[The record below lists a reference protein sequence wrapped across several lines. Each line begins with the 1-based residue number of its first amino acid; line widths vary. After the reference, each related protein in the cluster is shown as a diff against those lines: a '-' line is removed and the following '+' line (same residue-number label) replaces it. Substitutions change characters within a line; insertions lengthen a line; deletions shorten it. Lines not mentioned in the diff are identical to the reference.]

1 MGAGRE
7 VATDQKWN
15 VPIMTDYPEDLPEG
29 APHDY
34 DVGYGQPPLVR
45 RFKMSGNPGG
55 RPKGAKNRQ
64 TIVRQVAREA
74 HTVIEDGRE
83 ARRSTLELVLI
94 RLRNMAIEGKN
105 TRAAAEL
112 FKLHEKFEPR
122 ILNPDAGVAVTPAPM
137 SAEDWIAEAERRN
150 AVMQEHGFRNVAE
163 VAEFERQQREKKKPE

>member
-1 MGAGRE
+1 
-7 VATDQKWN
+7 
-15 VPIMTDYPEDLPEG
+15 MTDYPDNLPKR
-29 APHDY
+29 APRDY

-45 RFKMSGNPGG
+45 RFKKSGNPQG

-112 FKLHEKFEPR
+112 FKLFEKYEPR
-122 ILNPDAGVAVTPAPM
+122 MINPDAGVAVMPALM
-137 SAEDWIAEAERRN
+137 SDEEWIAKAERQNALMNEHRFRN
-150 AVMQEHGFRNVAE
+150 AAE
-163 VAEFERQQREKKKPE
+163 VTAFEREQRRKTKSGETE